1 MEKLFYTAQDIS
13 EMLGYSKD
21 KAYRIIKE
29 LNIKLKE
36 KAKEENKEVLIF
48 NGRINKDYFDK
59 RIKLEV

>member
-1 MEKLFYTAQDIS
+1 MWTRS
-13 EMLGYSKD
+13 E
-21 KAYRIIKE
+21 
-29 LNIKLKE
+29 LKE